1 MNVDRNA
8 PLVARREIVI
18 DAPLEVVWKLQTDFQ
33 AWPEWQGN
41 VVAVVM
47 EGDLV
52 PGTVFRWKANGVKIV
67 STLQEVEPMR
77 RISWTGTSPGMR
89 AIHIWNFK
97 PSNGGVR
104 VVTEESLSGWF
115 ARLLKLFDRRFL
127 EKSLEGSLGTLKRA
141 AENL

>member
-77 RISWTGTSPGMR
+77 RIS
-89 AIHIWNFK
+89 
-97 PSNGGVR
+97 
-104 VVTEESLSGWF
+104 
-115 ARLLKLFDRRFL
+115 
-127 EKSLEGSLGTLKRA
+127 
-141 AENL
+141 